1 MVPPTKDEWRRRAKA
16 GRATLTI
23 DHDAHVEALRV
34 FLADLEPSPRWVL
47 TYHPMPGEVDLD
59 ALLEPGALT
68 PGDRTNGDGTIRFA
82 VTRTP
87 TDGVALTVHPTGGPT
102 ERHRY
107 GFEQPTAHSPTVAVA
122 DIDVALVPG
131 LAFDRL
137 GNRLGHGA
145 GYYDRLLA
153 RLRPGIPLVGIT
165 GGYVVAELPVADHDE
180 AMTHLCGP
188 FGVEPTPLVD
198 PEG

>member
-1 MVPPTKDEWRRRAKA
+1 MALPTKDEWRDRARAARA
-16 GRATLTI
+16 GLVV
-23 DHDAHVEALRV
+23 DHDAHVRSLAEFLRGIDP
-34 FLADLEPSPRWVL
+34 APRWVL
-47 TYHPMPGEVDLD
+47 TYHPMADEVDVWPLCTD
-59 ALLEPGALT
+59 LVGVPGL
-68 PGDRTNGDGTIRFA
+68 GFA

-87 TDGVALTVHPTGGPT
+87 GHGRDLTIHPVGGPL

-107 GFEQPTAHSPTVAVA
+107 GFEQPTADAPVVPDGAIDAV
-122 DIDVALVPG
+122 VVPG

-153 RLRPGIPLVGIT
+153 RVRPGIPLVGVT
-165 GGYVVAELPVADHDE
+165 GGYVVAELPTEDHDV

-188 FGVEPTPLVD
+188 FGVLGVPLPD